1 MASVTFAVAPVL
13 YQAEKQRINKNK
25 AFLLIKLK

>member
-13 YQAEKQRINKNK
+13 YQAEKQRINK